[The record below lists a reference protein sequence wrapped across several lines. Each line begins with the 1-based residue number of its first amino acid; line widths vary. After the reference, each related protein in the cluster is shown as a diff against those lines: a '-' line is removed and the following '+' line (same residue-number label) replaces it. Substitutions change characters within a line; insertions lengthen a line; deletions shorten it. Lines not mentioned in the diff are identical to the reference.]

1 MIDVT
6 GNLDPAL
13 AGKLAAAGS
22 VIRVRNPVTS
32 PAR

>member
-13 AGKLAAAGS
+13 AGKLAARRLGHPGAH
-22 VIRVRNPVTS
+22 PVTP